1 MVHEDLTREK
11 LNWIIENVDEMF
23 DIDTENENENDTY

>member
-1 MVHEDLTREK
+1 MVHEDLSREK

-23 DIDTENENENDTY
+23 DFDTENENKHDTY